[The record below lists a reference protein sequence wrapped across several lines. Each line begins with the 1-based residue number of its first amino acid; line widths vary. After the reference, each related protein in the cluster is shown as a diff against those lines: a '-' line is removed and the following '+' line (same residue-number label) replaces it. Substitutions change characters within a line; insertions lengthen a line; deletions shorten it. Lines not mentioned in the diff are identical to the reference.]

1 IRKRFFKSQTST
13 GKKTPDSGRVEAPG
27 KTWALF
33 FNQHLSS
40 PDLLGNLRIMSRDDL
55 ASLVSN
61 DLSRPIIAGQE
72 RSFREGYVKGSVSMH
87 RRNHELK
94 AGLEV
99 DYGSIHERFNYIIA
113 DPDRF
118 DPGTPGTFNFA
129 GSGLDREPAGFA
141 QGVLDSGRLV
151 LACVGIVTTC

>member
-1 IRKRFFKSQTST
+1 
-13 GKKTPDSGRVEAPG
+13 
-27 KTWALF
+27 
-33 FNQHLSS
+33 
-40 PDLLGNLRIMSRDDL
+40 MSRDDL

-87 RRNHELK
+87 RRNRELK

-118 DPGTPGTFNFA
+118 DPGLLEPLTLLARDSIANRR
-129 GSGLDREPAGFA
+129 GLPKASWTVDG
-141 QGVLDSGRLV
+141 
-151 LACVGIVTTC
+151 